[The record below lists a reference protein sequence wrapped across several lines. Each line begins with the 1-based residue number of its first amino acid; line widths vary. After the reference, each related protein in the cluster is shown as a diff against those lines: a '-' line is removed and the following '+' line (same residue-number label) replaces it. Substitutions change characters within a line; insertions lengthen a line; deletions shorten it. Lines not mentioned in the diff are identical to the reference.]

1 MLLVLDIGNTRLK
14 WGLHDGQDW
23 LQRGHNIHD
32 LAAVEAALTA
42 QPDHL
47 IVSNVSHT
55 FPDTAWLQRFGHLPH
70 QAVHATHSQCGVH
83 NQYQPAQQLGS
94 DRWAALIGARN
105 LGADTALIINAGTAL
120 TVDALHQSTFMGGT
134 ITPGYRLM
142 RDTLA
147 QHTRLPHACAAGPA
161 VQFPHTTTE
170 AIDNGCLNALLGGI
184 ARMHTHLAQQTSIQP
199 TLWLSGGDAPRL
211 APHLNARLEE
221 HLVLHGLYCIAQ
233 ELFN

>member
-1 MLLVLDIGNTRLK
+1 MLLALDIGNTRLK
-14 WGLHDGQDW
+14 WGLHDGRDW
-23 LQRGHNIHD
+23 LQRSHNIHD
-32 LAAVEAALTA
+32 LAAVAATLTA
-42 QPDHL
+42 QPDRL
-47 IVSNVSHT
+47 IVSNVSST
-55 FPDTAWLQRFGHLPH
+55 FPDEVWLQRFGHLPH
-70 QAVHATHSQCGVH
+70 KTVHATHSQCGVH
-83 NQYQPAQQLGS
+83 NSYQPAQQLGS

-105 LGADTALIINAGTAL
+105 LGAGTALIINAGTAL
-120 TVDALHQSTFMGGT
+120 TVDALHQGKFMGGT

-142 RDTLA
+142 RDALA
-147 QHTRLPHACAAGPA
+147 QHTRLPHAYTAGPV
-161 VQFPHTTTE
+161 VQFPHTTAE
-170 AIDNGCLNALLGGI
+170 AIDNGCLNALLGSI